1 MILAVLPI
9 DLYQVFSAKKKASN
23 GLNDSDTRAVLHNWW
38 RFNYWSVYL
47 LCMVLLPFLSY
58 FYSSLN
64 KPRSAMP
71 SYGYISSTLSLLV
84 SRHYIF
90 YLVWKEDFRMADL
103 PGFLIAIGIR
113 GNKIITP
120 RVLSK

>member
-58 FYSSLN
+58 FYSSAEFTQRGKICYAIKWQLFMY
-64 KPRSAMP
+64 S
-71 SYGYISSTLSLLV
+71 
-84 SRHYIF
+84 IF
-90 YLVWKEDFRMADL
+90 IGLGALFILYLVWKENFRMADL
-103 PGFLIAIGIR
+103 PGFLIAL
-113 GNKIITP
+113 GNTW
-120 RVLSK
+120 